1 MFFLQSFRGVKVY
14 IGIDL
19 VEVGRIRDLF
29 TRHESFLG
37 RIYTPKEVE
46 YSLSKRNKFEHL
58 AARFA
63 IKEAVVKA
71 LGTGMK
77 WTDIELLNDPSG
89 RPYLKLH
96 GRAKELANEKGI
108 HAWDVSITHTK
119 EHAVGQVLLMPGI
132 SSR

>member
-1 MFFLQSFRGVKVY
+1 MY

-19 VEVGRIRDLF
+19 VEVKRIKNLF
-29 TRHESFLG
+29 TRYQSFLG
-37 RIYTPKEVE
+37 RVYTQKEVE
-46 YSLSKRNKFEHL
+46 YCLSKKNKFEHL

-89 RPYLKLH
+89 RPYLKLY
-96 GRAKELANEKGI
+96 GRANELASEKGI
-108 HAWDVSITHTK
+108 GNWDVSITHTK
-119 EHAVGQVLLMPGI
+119 DHAIGQVLLVSNMP
-132 SSR
+132 SRE

>member
-1 MFFLQSFRGVKVY
+1 MY

-19 VEVGRIRDLF
+19 VEVGRIKDLF
-29 TRHESFLG
+29 TRHESFMG

-63 IKEAVVKA
+63 VKEAVVKA

-77 WTDIELLNDPSG
+77 WTDIELLNDASG
-89 RPYLKLH
+89 RPYLKLY
-96 GRAKELANEKGI
+96 GRAKELAGEKGI
-108 HAWDVSITHTK
+108 GTWDVSVTHTK
-119 EHAVGQVLLMPGI
+119 DHAIGQVLLMSNG
-132 SSR
+132 SSRK